1 MATPDAFHVIVVGA
15 GQCVALPELLLVC
28 NGQIVTKLQTLIFL
42 SREIGTTG
50 LLLAQGLK
58 AVAIPAHSVPS
69 LCNSTDMGPTWLMI
83 LPRPEYLAPS
93 TSEKRPRRTNHGREN
108 GA

>member
-28 NGQIVTKLQTLIFL
+28 NGQIVTKPETLIFF

-58 AVAIPAHSVPS
+58 AVAHPCSQCPFLV
-69 LCNSTDMGPTWLMI
+69 
-83 LPRPEYLAPS
+83 
-93 TSEKRPRRTNHGREN
+93 
-108 GA
+108 